1 MVDKRD
7 LNLQLCSDDPIFVG
21 GVPIYPIPISEIA
34 KIGYMRFN
42 AEVRLLCLSE
52 SDISAMTGNDISDI
66 GVFKYLVANAM
77 RDQGLM
83 NTILFWLSIITHS
96 RMKFSSRN
104 LCFTCGAFN
113 ITQENF
119 DEVQAVIRLR
129 NGLQDIEEEE
139 ENPDNE
145 AARRV
150 LQRRKEE
157 RLKRKRLKEVDEE
170 SAITLADL
178 VSILASGFGLTMADV
193 MKYDIYQFNDQF
205 NRLKIMDDYEV
216 NVQALLHGAKKENVN
231 STHWITK
238 IKHDPE

>member
-96 RMKFSSRN
+96 RMKFSS
-104 LCFTCGAFN
+104 
-113 ITQENF
+113 
-119 DEVQAVIRLR
+119 VIYALLVAHSTSHKKTLMRYKPLSDFVMACKT
-129 NGLQDIEEEE
+129 L
-139 ENPDNE
+139 
-145 AARRV
+145 
-150 LQRRKEE
+150 K
-157 RLKRKRLKEVDEE
+157 KRKK
-170 SAITLADL
+170 T
-178 VSILASGFGLTMADV
+178 
-193 MKYDIYQFNDQF
+193 Q
-205 NRLKIMDDYEV
+205 
-216 NVQALLHGAKKENVN
+216 
-231 STHWITK
+231 ITK
-238 IKHDPE
+238 LLAAYYSVEKKNG

>member
-83 NTILFWLSIITHS
+83 NTILFGFLLSRI
-96 RMKFSSRN
+96 
-104 LCFTCGAFN
+104 A
-113 ITQENF
+113 E
-119 DEVQAVIRLR
+119 
-129 NGLQDIEEEE
+129 
-139 ENPDNE
+139 
-145 AARRV
+145 
-150 LQRRKEE
+150 
-157 RLKRKRLKEVDEE
+157 
-170 SAITLADL
+170 
-178 VSILASGFGLTMADV
+178 
-193 MKYDIYQFNDQF
+193 
-205 NRLKIMDDYEV
+205 
-216 NVQALLHGAKKENVN
+216 
-231 STHWITK
+231 
-238 IKHDPE
+238 

>member
-1 MVDKRD
+1 MDKRD

-42 AEVRLLCLSE
+42 AEVRLLCLNE

-83 NTILFWLSIITHS
+83 DTILFWLSIITHS

-119 DEVQAVIRLR
+119 DDVQAVFWFC
-129 NGLQDIEEEE
+129 N
-139 ENPDNE
+139 
-145 AARRV
+145 RV
-150 LQRRKEE
+150 
-157 RLKRKRLKEVDEE
+157 
-170 SAITLADL
+170 
-178 VSILASGFGLTMADV
+178 
-193 MKYDIYQFNDQF
+193 
-205 NRLKIMDDYEV
+205 
-216 NVQALLHGAKKENVN
+216 
-231 STHWITK
+231 
-238 IKHDPE
+238 

>member
-1 MVDKRD
+1 MDKRD

-42 AEVRLLCLSE
+42 AEVRLLCLNE

-83 NTILFWLSIITHS
+83 DTILFWLSIITHS

-170 SAITLADL
+170 SAI
-178 VSILASGFGLTMADV
+178 
-193 MKYDIYQFNDQF
+193 
-205 NRLKIMDDYEV
+205 RLLIWSV
-216 NVQALLHGAKKENVN
+216 F
-231 STHWITK
+231 
-238 IKHDPE
+238 